1 MGKISALTEAVRE
14 ALVAIGDPDASLA
27 DVRAKIVELHPELKE
42 EAENSLSFTRVY
54 QQRGWAREE
63 IGVQPQ
69 RTKAAKPKRAKRP
82 MPGPPTLER
91 YQMAERFLNLCG
103 GKADYA
109 EEVLAFLEKIDPTE
123 LRQAYE
129 GWQQL
134 VASAG
139 NVQTARQV
147 LATMRDT
154 GMI

>member
-1 MGKISALTEAVRE
+1 MGKTTALTEAVRE
-14 ALVAIGDPDASLA
+14 ALVALRDADVPA
-27 DVRAKIVELHPELKE
+27 GDVRAKVVELHPELGEQVEDRIFSTK
-42 EAENSLSFTRVY
+42 VY
-54 QQRGWAREE
+54 QQRDWAREQ
-63 IGVQPQ
+63 IGGQ
-69 RTKAAKPKRAKRP
+69 RQRAKAKAKNRRP
-82 MPGPPTLER
+82 SGPPTLQR
-91 YQMAERFLNLCG
+91 YQMAERFLALCG
-103 GKADYA
+103 GQAKYA

-139 NVQTARQV
+139 NAQKARQV

>member
-14 ALVAIGDPDASLA
+14 ALVALRDPDASVG
-27 DVRAKIVELHPELKE
+27 DVRAKIVELHPELNE
-42 EAENSLSFTRVY
+42 EAENGLSSTRVY
-54 QQRGWAREE
+54 QQRDWAREE
-63 IGVQPQ
+63 IGVQRQ
-69 RTKAAKPKRAKRP
+69 RTRAAKPRRPKRRVT
-82 MPGPPTLER
+82 GPPTLER

-109 EEVLAFLEKIDPTE
+109 EEVLVFLEKIDPAE

-139 NVQTARQV
+139 NAQKARQV